1 MYALLTGVIKRR
13 YVVSLRA
20 RSKESRPLTGEE
32 IVARYFRCIDSK
44 ELDGLL
50 DLFDYDAVVYEPFSK
65 VGEGLHG
72 RSAIEPF
79 LKVAMMANSELRRT
93 VNIEKTKKA
102 NNNNNNN
109 RITALITFEKG
120 EKVKGRF
127 TFEFIEDHSGEKRI
141 KSLHIEFL

>member
-1 MYALLTGVIKRR
+1 
-13 YVVSLRA
+13 LRA
-20 RSKESRPLTGEE
+20 KSKESRPLIGEE
-32 IVARYFRCIDSK
+32 IVARYFRYIDSK
-44 ELDGLL
+44 DLDGLI

-65 VGEGLHG
+65 VGRLHG

-93 VNIEKTKKA
+93 VKIEKTKRT
-102 NNNNNNN
+102 NNNN
-109 RITALITFEKG
+109 ITALITFEKG

-127 TFEFIEDHSGEKRI
+127 MFEFTEDDLGEKRI

>member
-1 MYALLTGVIKRR
+1 MYALLTRVIKRR
-13 YVVSLRA
+13 YIVSLRVK
-20 RSKESRPLTGEE
+20 SKESRPLTGEE
-32 IVARYFRCIDSK
+32 IVARYFKYIDSK
-44 ELDGLL
+44 HLDGLL

-65 VGEGLHG
+65 VGGGLHG

-93 VNIEKTKKA
+93 VKIEKTKGT
-102 NNNNNNN
+102 NNNE
-109 RITALITFEKG
+109 ITALITFEKG

-127 TFEFIEDHSGEKRI
+127 TFEFTDGDDSREKKV

>member
-13 YVVSLRA
+13 YTVSLRA
-20 RSKESRPLTGEE
+20 KSKESRPLTGEE
-32 IVARYFRCIDSK
+32 IVARYFRYIDSK
-44 ELDGLL
+44 DLDGIL

-65 VGEGLHG
+65 VGGGLHG

-93 VNIEKTKKA
+93 VKIEKTKKA
-102 NNNNNNN
+102 NNNNN

>member
-1 MYALLTGVIKRR
+1 M
-13 YVVSLRA
+13 RA
-20 RSKESRPLTGEE
+20 KSKESRPLTGEE
-32 IVARYFRCIDSK
+32 IVARYFRYIDSK
-44 ELDGLL
+44 DLDGLL

-65 VGEGLHG
+65 VGGGLHG

-93 VNIEKTKKA
+93 VKIEKTKKA
-102 NNNNNNN
+102 NNN

-127 TFEFIEDHSGEKRI
+127 MFEFIEGDSGEKRI

>member
-13 YVVSLRA
+13 CVVSLRA

-93 VNIEKTKKA
+93 VKIEKTKKA
-102 NNNNNNN
+102 NNNN

-127 TFEFIEDHSGEKRI
+127 TFEFIEDHLGEKRI